1 MLCVVDTVFSGRLLC
16 RRNVHNAMANV
27 HVEGVAVFY
36 KQGFGSTGGEGEAKA
51 SGRGWGVRTRRDPVT
66 SDKSENDK

>member
-1 MLCVVDTVFSGRLLC
+1 MRHFGLQAIPQVQSDMLCVVDTVFSGRLLC

-36 KQGFGSTGGEGEAKA
+36 KQGFGSTGGEGERK
-51 SGRGWGVRTRRDPVT
+51 GLQGGWGV
-66 SDKSENDK
+66 